1 VQALL
6 SGKAFDL
13 QIDDAALKNAAVFL
27 DAVTDPATGAA
38 GYTKVGEGSSRNVG
52 MVDRFPAAKTE
63 SLTAVAL
70 LCRYLLDQDPAKH
83 PIMAKAA
90 KTILGKPPTWNL
102 ADGSID
108 MYYWYYASY
117 ALFQHG
123 GKEWDQWSRK
133 MTDAVVKTQRRGGN
147 EDGSWD
153 PVDPWGEDGGRVYST
168 AMMTL
173 CLQAYFR
180 YDRVSFAH

>member
-1 VQALL
+1 
-6 SGKAFDL
+6 
-13 QIDDAALKNAAVFL
+13 
-27 DAVTDPATGAA
+27 
-38 GYTKVGEGSSRNVG
+38 
-52 MVDRFPAAKTE
+52 
-63 SLTAVAL
+63 
-70 LCRYLLDQDPAKH
+70 
-83 PIMAKAA
+83 
-90 KTILGKPPTWNL
+90 
-102 ADGSID
+102 
-108 MYYWYYASY
+108 
-117 ALFQHG
+117 
-123 GKEWDQWSRK
+123 